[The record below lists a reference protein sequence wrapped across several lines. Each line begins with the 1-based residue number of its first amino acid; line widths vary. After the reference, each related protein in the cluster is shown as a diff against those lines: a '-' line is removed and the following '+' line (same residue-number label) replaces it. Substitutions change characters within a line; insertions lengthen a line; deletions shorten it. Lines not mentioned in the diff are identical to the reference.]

1 MKHGK
6 LIISCTYPDNATGF
20 LENWFVYGSYLLYQ
34 RKVALIIV
42 MINKNP
48 LSLLDMGNVFSL
60 LRRLVYLKYNITQF
74 LGLDYWQNNQNLG
87 LEIVYLV

>member
-6 LIISCTYPDNATGF
+6 LIISRTYPDNAAGF

-34 RKVALIIV
+34 REVALIIV

-48 LSLLDMGNVFSL
+48 FSLLDMGNVFSL
-60 LRRLVYLKYNITQF
+60 LQYLVYLKYNITH
-74 LGLDYWQNNQNLG
+74 
-87 LEIVYLV
+87 